1 VSDLRLLTDKVAV
14 ITGAANGIGAA
25 AAQLFAAHGAVV
37 YIADIDA
44 ENAESVAAAINAS
57 GGEAAAVTTDVR
69 HPGEVERLRGRVVAG
84 HGRCDVLVNNAGDW
98 VAVKDLV
105 QGDPAHWQALY
116 EINLLHIFSV
126 THAFLPAMLEQGSG
140 AIVNVSSIEG
150 VRGYPQDPVYSAFKA
165 AVLHFTRSLG
175 VDVAG
180 RGVRVNAIAPDLTNS
195 VQSDFAAWD
204 PPEWA
209 DQWPKWLPV
218 GRMGVPE
225 DQARVILFL
234 ASELSDFV
242 VGQTINTDGGTGAAG
257 GWYPTT
263 HRPNRR
269 WTNRPVDA

>member
-1 VSDLRLLTDKVAV
+1 VSDLRLLIDDVAV
-14 ITGAANGIGAA
+14 VTGGAHGIGAA
-25 AAQLFAAHGAVV
+25 TAQLFAEHGAVV
-37 YIADIDA
+37 YVADIDA
-44 ENAESVAAAINAS
+44 KGAQVVARGIADAGGQAI
-57 GGEAAAVTTDVR
+57 AVTTDVR
-69 HPGEVERLRGRVVAG
+69 HASAVAELEARVIEG
-84 HGRCDVLVNNAGDW
+84 HGRCDVLVNNAGHW

-105 QGDPAHWQALY
+105 QGDPEHWQALY
-116 EINLLHIFSV
+116 EINLLHIFRM
-126 THAFLPAMLEQGSG
+126 THAFLPGMLERGSG

-150 VRGYPQDPVYSAFKA
+150 VRGYPQDPVYAAFKA

-195 VQSDFAAWD
+195 VQSDFVAWD
-204 PPEWA
+204 PPEWV

-234 ASELSDFV
+234 ASELSEFV
-242 VGQTINTDGGTGAAG
+242 IGQTINTDGGTGAAG